1 MKAVKRFKRLTDP
14 TKSQSPIQSTF
25 GGSILGGDHDAYL
38 VEPPMEMDPDEP
50 FPSVGAAPQT
60 HDIHGLRAGVRKGFG
75 RRPFAGFRDDSGV
88 LGSSDSASFSS
99 RPEYS
104 PNSSKRP
111 SGVFEPE
118 RKDSGSIRSWGSPAQ
133 PDIGHEAQPH
143 SQSASPHIPL
153 SRASSDRTKRSLEGT
168 RGHARD
174 PLEEE
179 FPYLFI
185 GPSTYNGS
193 SQQESIDMQT
203 SDEPASI
210 FQEPEYSMDHSDQME
225 DDEPVQF
232 VSESPGA
239 ADFNIYETAYR
250 KELDRIKHNLKD
262 RDTGPKVYLTRLI
275 EKNSDE
281 VMKLAREKELNL
293 QIDNQFTP
301 SALSRTPSGFGSAVN
316 ALRSQ
321 MLQKRQAEESVE
333 RGGGASKD
341 NDYSQNRESHPHAPK
356 RLSVSSQSI
365 PEPEPSSLEATG
377 VSSTEGSGASKAQL
391 QRILDRVRGNS
402 SGAE

>member
-1 MKAVKRFKRLTDP
+1 MKAVKKFKRLTDP
-14 TKSQSPIQSTF
+14 TKAQSPIQSTF
-25 GGSILGGDHDAYL
+25 GQSILGGDHDAYL

-50 FPSVGAAPQT
+50 FPAVGAAPQT
-60 HDIHGLRAGVRKGFG
+60 HDAHGLRANMRKGFG
-75 RRPFAGFRDDSGV
+75 RRPFAGFRDDPGA

-99 RPEYS
+99 RPENS
-104 PNSSKRP
+104 RSSSKRP

-118 RKDSGSIRSWGSPAQ
+118 RKDSGSVRSWGSPAQ

-143 SQSASPHIPL
+143 SQSASPRIPL
-153 SRASSDRTKRSLEGT
+153 SRASSGRTKRSLEGT

-185 GPSTYNGS
+185 GPSTYTGS
-193 SQQESIDMQT
+193 SQPEAVGTEISGDPGSILQT
-203 SDEPASI
+203 LEH
-210 FQEPEYSMDHSDQME
+210 SMDHSDQME

-262 RDTGPKVYLTRLI
+262 RDTGPKVYLTRVI

-281 VMKLAREKELNL
+281 VVKLAKEKELDL
-293 QIDNQFTP
+293 QIGNHFTP
-301 SALSRTPSGFGSAVN
+301 SALSRTPSGFGSAVS

-321 MLQKRQAEESVE
+321 ILQKRQAEGLEEQEVD
-333 RGGGASKD
+333 ASKD
-341 NDYSQNRESHPHAPK
+341 KDSSQNHETHPHPPK
-356 RLSVSSQSI
+356 RLSLSSQSI

-377 VSSTEGSGASKAQL
+377 VSSTEGSGASQAQL
-391 QRILDRVRGNS
+391 RRILDRVRGKS
-402 SGAE
+402 DSAE